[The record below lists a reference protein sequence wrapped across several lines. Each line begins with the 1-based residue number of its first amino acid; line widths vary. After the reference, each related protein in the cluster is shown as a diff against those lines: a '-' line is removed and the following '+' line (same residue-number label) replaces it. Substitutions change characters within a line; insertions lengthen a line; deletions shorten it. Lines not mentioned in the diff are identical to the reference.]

1 MPDMLVKLY
10 SLPEAASSQMKIN
23 NLIIRRPLASEKSK
37 VIAWIRN
44 NFSLAWA
51 DECEITF
58 SYFPISTYIA
68 INEKKIIGFA
78 SYNAACKNFFGPTGV
93 DKSFRGKGIG
103 KNLLLVSLTAM
114 KDQGY
119 AYGIIGGVGPVEFYK
134 KAVGAV
140 VIDGSEQS
148 IYIDP
153 ITS

>member
-10 SLPEAASSQMKIN
+10 SLPEAAFSQMKIN
-23 NLIIRRPLASEKSK
+23 DVLIRRPLASEKNK
-37 VIAWIRN
+37 VISWIRQY
-44 NFSLAWA
+44 FSHAWA

-58 SYFPISTYIA
+58 SYSPISTYIA
-68 INEKKIIGFA
+68 IAEKKIIGFA

-93 DKSFRGKGIG
+93 HKSFRGKGIG
-103 KNLLLVSLTAM
+103 ENLLLVSLAAM

-119 AYGIIGGVGPVEFYK
+119 AYGIIGGAGPVEFYK

-148 IYIDP
+148 IYLDP
-153 ITS
+153 ITG